1 MEAAANNSGDSS
13 IMDIYICST
22 VRHLLLS
29 LCRASK
35 EQRAEHHI
43 LFFADYQ
50 GASLDDWDL
59 ADLPKNIHVHEMSRR
74 GFRQHIVSSAKG
86 RLSYLL
92 AMRTFTAPKWLQ
104 QPVIDALSETLPE
117 LAGRLSAGTDFRLWL
132 FNERN
137 KMSRAFRLLT
147 HSFNIIEDGE
157 SNYLKYPVPWWKSPS
172 RIMQGLPL
180 NHRTFGDDSRCK
192 EIWVIYPERL
202 QALVKNKGRQINFL
216 EGDDVVDIISRVM
229 GKNSLPPITAQSVI
243 LATQPLDGMANIPV
257 TDKQRIYETIATC
270 LEDEGHELILKV
282 HPAENTADYEFLQ
295 ARTKPTPAK
304 VPIEALVLSASEPPV
319 VLSISS
325 AAGLGFERFCRRI
338 KLIEYDD
345 KDSVRN
351 WVKHPEELMAC
362 LKQGLKDN

>member
-1 MEAAANNSGDSS
+1 
-13 IMDIYICST
+13 MDIYICST

-35 EQRAEHHI
+35 KQREEHHI

-50 GASLDDWDL
+50 GTSLDGWDL
-59 ADLPKNIHVHEMSRR
+59 TDLPKNIHVHEMSRR
-74 GFRQHIVSSAKG
+74 DFRRHLGSSAKG

-92 AMRTFTAPKWLQ
+92 AMRTLTAPRWLQ
-104 QPVIDALSETLPE
+104 QPIIDTLAENLPE
-117 LAGRLSAGTDFRLWL
+117 LASRLSAETGFRLWL

-137 KMSRAFRLLT
+137 KMSRAFRLLV
-147 HSFNIIEDGE
+147 HGFNIIEDGE
-157 SNYLKYPVPWWKSPS
+157 SNYLKYPVPWWKSPF
-172 RIMQGLPL
+172 RIMRGLPL
-180 NHRTFGDDSRCK
+180 KRRSFGEDARCK
-192 EIWVIYPERL
+192 EIWVTYPERL

-216 EGDDVVDIISRVM
+216 DGDAVVDIISSVM
-229 GKNSLPPITAQSVI
+229 GENSLPPITAQSVI

-257 TDKQRIYETIATC
+257 TDKQRIYDTIVTC
-270 LEDEGHELILKV
+270 LEGQGRALILKL
-282 HPAENTADYEFLQ
+282 HPAENKADYEFLQ

-304 VPIEALVLSASEPPV
+304 VPIEALVLSSSNRPV

-345 KDSVRN
+345 TDSIRR
-351 WVKHPEELMAC
+351 WVNQPEDLTAC
-362 LKQGLKDN
+362 LKNSLAENEIAR